1 MQPDVLQQKM
11 REKKLTHGET
21 VTATL
26 SPVRLQ
32 KEFGKLV
39 LYFCP
44 MEMIEI
50 LETISPGDGGHIPCD
65 LKAEGL
71 AIPRKHKTGLYRL
84 KNVTLTSNGMME
96 IKTTEKTER
105 KRLDPKMFK

>member
-1 MQPDVLQQKM
+1 M
-11 REKKLTHGET
+11 THGET
-21 VTATL
+21 ITATL

-96 IKTTEKTER
+96 IKATEKTEWE
-105 KRLDPKMFK
+105 RLDPKMFK

>member
-1 MQPDVLQQKM
+1 
-11 REKKLTHGET
+11 
-21 VTATL
+21 
-26 SPVRLQ
+26 
-32 KEFGKLV
+32 
-39 LYFCP
+39 
-44 MEMIEI
+44 MIEI

-96 IKTTEKTER
+96 IKATEKTEWE
-105 KRLDPKMFK
+105 RLDPKMFK